1 MDNIKIGRLI
11 ASKRK
16 EKNMT
21 QRGLGLK
28 INVSDKTISKW
39 ESGLGMPDISCIES
53 LADVLGLNVNEILSG
68 DVNINDNNMA
78 NMKKTKFYFCGK
90 YGNIIASTNNVTL
103 SCCGQKLTELSECN
117 SEVVEN
123 NGNIVD
129 NAKDIDK
136 NDIKVEYIED
146 DIFVTVDHPMI
157 KEHFISFM
165 AYVTVDKLMINK
177 LYPEQDVCSRFKR
190 SGHGII
196 YVLCNKHGL
205 VSKRI

>member
-1 MDNIKIGRLI
+1 MDNVKIGRLI

-16 EKNMT
+16 ERKMT
-21 QRGLGLK
+21 QRELGLK

-68 DVNINDNNMA
+68 DVNINDNDMA

-90 YGNIIASTNNVTL
+90 CGNIIASTNNVTL

-117 SEVVEN
+117 SKAVEN
-123 NGNIVD
+123 DGNTVD
-129 NAKDIDK
+129 NDKDIDK
-136 NDIKVEYIED
+136 NDIKVEYIE
-146 DIFVTVDHPMI
+146 
-157 KEHFISFM
+157 
-165 AYVTVDKLMINK
+165 
-177 LYPEQDVCSRFKR
+177 LYPEQDACTRFKR

>member
-1 MDNIKIGRLI
+1 M
-11 ASKRK
+11 
-16 EKNMT
+16 
-21 QRGLGLK
+21 
-28 INVSDKTISKW
+28 
-39 ESGLGMPDISCIES
+39 
-53 LADVLGLNVNEILSG
+53 
-68 DVNINDNNMA
+68 
-78 NMKKTKFYFCGK
+78 
-90 YGNIIASTNNVTL
+90 TL